1 MHCAC
6 FYCLSG
12 GKELAT
18 KPGRHTRRGRPN
30 SVRRPIRGLAVPSI
44 PSIRTILNTIMAH
57 VKLTEKNNN
66 KNQIKKI
73 VRGQGAGKRQA
84 G

>member
-1 MHCAC
+1 
-6 FYCLSG
+6 
-12 GKELAT
+12 
-18 KPGRHTRRGRPN
+18 
-30 SVRRPIRGLAVPSI
+30 
-44 PSIRTILNTIMAH
+44 MAH

-66 KNQIKKI
+66 KNQIEKI